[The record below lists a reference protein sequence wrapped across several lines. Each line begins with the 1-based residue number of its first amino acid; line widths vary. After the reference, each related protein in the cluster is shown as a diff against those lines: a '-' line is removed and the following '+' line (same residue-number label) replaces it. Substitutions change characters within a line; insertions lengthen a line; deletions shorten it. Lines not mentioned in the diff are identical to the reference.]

1 MSRPKKKSILQ
12 RATAYAFLE
21 SAALQLHLLGTEERY
36 HRKHL
41 IEALKNGWLRG
52 YQAGRRKVKNETDEA
67 S

>member
-1 MSRPKKKSILQ
+1 MKKKSILQ
-12 RATAYAFLE
+12 RATEYAYLE
-21 SAALQLHLLGTEERY
+21 SVALQLHLSATEEKY

-41 IEALKNGWLRG
+41 MEALKNGWLRG